1 MRSASSAEDRH
12 DPDEPQADGKEPTV
26 AAGGRG
32 GADAWPA
39 STGGGPDA
47 GRTSGPT
54 EGASAARPPGAGA
67 SAAPARGGPRPA
79 APGEAVP
86 GAGPYRDDPAPPP
99 GAHADGGPGGGGMRM
114 RDAFRG
120 RGGGVAV
127 LLGWS
132 VLEAGQTFLL
142 GYALA
147 RAMDDGF
154 LRGRQGTGLWW
165 LALAAAGV
173 PAGAYGTARVFGA
186 VAALVEP
193 LRDRLV
199 RGVVRRGLRDA
210 VRAAGGG
217 GRTADSAVVSRLTHQ
232 VEIARD
238 AFGGIVMV
246 LRSFVFTAAG
256 ALAGMIALAPVLL
269 LVVLPP
275 LVAGVGLF
283 VAALRPLAR
292 RQDRYLTTDEAV
304 ARECGALAAGLR
316 DITACGARE
325 TVAARADERIG
336 AALGA
341 ARSLARFGVVRT
353 AALAVGGQLP
363 LVLLLLA
370 APWLLSSHRLTP
382 GALLGAF
389 AYLTQS
395 LQPALQNLVHTLGA
409 AGTRLG
415 VILTRLAPAGADPG
429 EAARPVPGSPA
440 PGVAVELRGVGFAY
454 GPGAAPVLDG
464 VDLVVGEGEHLAVVG
479 PSGAGKSTFAGLV
492 AGVLRAGAGEVRVRG
507 EVVLVPQEA
516 YVFRGTV
523 AENVGYLTAG
533 GPGERAV
540 QEAVDAVGAGEL
552 VAALGGP
559 DGRVDPAALS
569 AGERQLLAL
578 ARTYAAPG
586 RVVLLDEATCHLD
599 ADAEARAERAFAA
612 RPGTTLVVVAH
623 RISSARRAAR
633 TLVLDGAHTACAPH
647 TELLALSP
655 LYRDLAAAWTPAPAP
670 APAPADAAAPL
681 TPTPRSGRS

>member
-1 MRSASSAEDRH
+1 MRSASRAE
-12 DPDEPQADGKEPTV
+12 E
-26 AAGGRG
+26 
-32 GADAWPA
+32 
-39 STGGGPDA
+39 
-47 GRTSGPT
+47 
-54 EGASAARPPGAGA
+54 
-67 SAAPARGGPRPA
+67 PRPE
-79 APGEAVP
+79 PC
-86 GAGPYRDDPAPPP
+86 
-99 GAHADGGPGGGGMRM
+99 ADGGPGAGMRL

-120 RGGGVAV
+120 RGRVVAV
-127 LLGWS
+127 LLAWS

-154 LRGRQGTGLWW
+154 LRGHAGTGLWW

-173 PAGAYGTARVFGA
+173 PAGAYGTARVFGG

-193 LRDRLV
+193 LRDALV
-199 RGVVRRGLRDA
+199 RGVVRRGLQDA
-210 VRAAGGG
+210 VRAGAR
-217 GRTADSAVVSRLTHQ
+217 GRAADSAVVSRLTHQ

-246 LRSFVFTAAG
+246 LRSFAFTAAG

-275 LVAGVGLF
+275 LAAGVGLF
-283 VAALRPLAR
+283 AAALRPLAR

-304 ARECGALAAGLR
+304 AEECGALAAGLR

-325 TVAARADERIG
+325 PVAARADERIG
-336 AALGA
+336 AALVA

-370 APWLLSSHRLTP
+370 APWLLSSHRITP

-415 VILTRLAPAGADPG
+415 VILTRLTPHTAQPDPLPAPARRGGP
-429 EAARPVPGSPA
+429 PA
-440 PGVAVELRGVGFAY
+440 PGVAVELRGVAFAY
-454 GPGAAPVLDG
+454 GPGAVPVLDG
-464 VDLVVGEGEHLAVVG
+464 VDLAVRDGEHVAVVG
-479 PSGAGKSTFAGLV
+479 PSGVGKSTFAGLV
-492 AGVLRAGAGEVRVRG
+492 AGVLRAGAGEVRVAG

-523 AENVGYLTAG
+523 AENVGYLVPG
-533 GPGERAV
+533 EPGERVVAGIV
-540 QEAVDAVGAGEL
+540 AEAVAAVGAGEL

-559 DGRVDPAALS
+559 GGRVDPAALS

-586 RVVLLDEATCHLD
+586 RIVLLDEATCHLD

-612 RPGTTLVVVAH
+612 RPGTTLLVVAH

-633 TLVLDGAHTACAPH
+633 TLVLDGAHTVCAPH
-647 TELLALSP
+647 AELLARSP
-655 LYRDLAAAWTPAPAP
+655 LYRDLAAAWTPVPVPAP
-670 APAPADAAAPL
+670 V
-681 TPTPRSGRS
+681 TPTRRSGRS

>member
-1 MRSASSAEDRH
+1 MR
-12 DPDEPQADGKEPTV
+12 V
-26 AAGGRG
+26 
-32 GADAWPA
+32 
-39 STGGGPDA
+39 
-47 GRTSGPT
+47 
-54 EGASAARPPGAGA
+54 
-67 SAAPARGGPRPA
+67 
-79 APGEAVP
+79 
-86 GAGPYRDDPAPPP
+86 
-99 GAHADGGPGGGGMRM
+99 

-120 RGGGVAV
+120 RGGVVAV

-415 VILTRLAPAGADPG
+415 VILTRLAPAGADPA

-440 PGVAVELRGVGFAY
+440 PGAAVELRGVGFAY

-464 VDLVVGEGEHLAVVG
+464 VDLAVGEGEHLAVVG

-492 AGVLRAGAGEVRVRG
+492 AGMLRAGAGEVRVRG

-540 QEAVDAVGAGEL
+540 LEAVDAVGAGEL

-559 DGRVDPAALS
+559 DGWVDPAALS

-670 APAPADAAAPL
+670 APAPAAAAAPL

>member
-1 MRSASSAEDRH
+1 MRL
-12 DPDEPQADGKEPTV
+12 
-26 AAGGRG
+26 
-32 GADAWPA
+32 
-39 STGGGPDA
+39 
-47 GRTSGPT
+47 
-54 EGASAARPPGAGA
+54 
-67 SAAPARGGPRPA
+67 
-79 APGEAVP
+79 
-86 GAGPYRDDPAPPP
+86 
-99 GAHADGGPGGGGMRM
+99 

-120 RGGGVAV
+120 RGGVVAV

-154 LRGRQGTGLWW
+154 LRGREGTGLWW

-199 RGVVRRGLRDA
+199 RAVVRRGLRDA
-210 VRAAGGG
+210 VRAAAG
-217 GRTADSAVVSRLTHQ
+217 GRAADSAVVSRLTHQ

-246 LRSFVFTAAG
+246 LRSFAFTAAG

-292 RQDRYLTTDEAV
+292 RQDRYLTADEAV
-304 ARECGALAAGLR
+304 AEECGALAAGLR
-316 DITACGARE
+316 DVTACGARE
-325 TVAARADERIG
+325 AVAGRAGERIG
-336 AALGA
+336 AALDA
-341 ARSLARFGVVRT
+341 ARSLARFGVVR
-353 AALAVGGQLP
+353 AVALAVGGQLP

-415 VILTRLAPAGADPG
+415 VILTRLSPPAGGPDEADAVPAGTAAAGSAPAGGDGRVRMTPEPG
-429 EAARPVPGSPA
+429 ATSVPRGPAAAPP

-464 VDLVVGEGEHLAVVG
+464 VDLAVGEGEHLAVVG

-492 AGVLRAGAGEVRVRG
+492 AGLLRPGAGEVRVRG

-523 AENVGYLTAG
+523 AENVGYLL
-533 GPGERAV
+533 PGRAPEAAV
-540 QEAVDAVGAGEL
+540 VEAVTAVGAGEL

-559 DGRVDPAALS
+559 GARVDPAALS

-599 ADAEARAERAFAA
+599 PDAEARAERAFAA
-612 RPGTTLVVVAH
+612 RPGTTLLVVAH

-633 TLVLDGAHTACAPH
+633 TLVLDGTHTACAPH
-647 TELLALSP
+647 AELPALSP
-655 LYRDLAAAWTPAPAP
+655 LYRDLAAAWAPDPVPVAGTGPFTPS
-670 APAPADAAAPL
+670 
-681 TPTPRSGRS
+681 PRSGRS